1 MPAKPGSVLVQGG
14 IVVTM
19 DPRQRIIKG
28 GSILVEDGII
38 TSVGGEGLTA
48 GGRRPEHVIHAK
60 GMAVIPGLVDTH
72 IHLAQSLLR
81 GAADDLSLVEWL
93 MKRVWPLQASF
104 TKEDGRVSAELSL
117 LEMLKSGTTSF
128 VGVDVVS
135 RYGFDGIADTVER
148 AGLRGALAKT
158 IMDSPGYGTKG
169 SIMPEGLVEDK
180 TACIRE
186 AKSMIKKWNRAKDGL
201 IRTWL
206 APRSLGGCS
215 KELYEDVARVAK
227 EEKARVTMHL
237 AEVKEDVRYAKKNF
251 GLTPF
256 GFIEKVGLSG
266 PGSLFAH
273 MVWLDDH
280 DIGRV
285 AKSGSNV
292 AHCPS
297 SNLKLASGIPRVPEM
312 LEAGANI
319 GLGCD
324 GAPCNNSYDMVREMK
339 LAAVIQK
346 ARLLDPRT
354 MPASTVLSMAT
365 SNGAR
370 AMGLGS
376 AIGSIEVGKK
386 ADLVL
391 MDLKKPHLVPYT
403 DVVSD
408 VVYSAMGSDVDTVLV
423 DGRVLLEKGR
433 ATTLDEDRIL
443 DEAQRHQ
450 AALFARSG
458 FRV

>member
-1 MPAKPGSVLVQGG
+1 M
-14 IVVTM
+14 
-19 DPRQRIIKG
+19 
-28 GSILVEDGII
+28 VEDGAI
-38 TSVGGEGLTA
+38 TEVRGPAHT
-48 GGRRPEHVIHAK
+48 GGRRADHVISAK

-81 GAADDLSLVEWL
+81 GSADDLALVDWL
-93 MKRVWPLQASF
+93 MKRIWPLQAAF
-104 TKEDGRVSAELSL
+104 TKDDGRVSAELSM

-135 RYGFDGIADTVER
+135 RYGFDGIAGTVAK
-148 AGLRGALAKT
+148 AGMRGALAKT
-158 IMDSPGYGTKG
+158 VMDSPGYGTKR

-180 TACIRE
+180 DECIRE
-186 AKSMIKKWNRAKDGL
+186 AKSMIRRWNRVKGGL
-201 IRTWL
+201 VRTWV

-215 KELYEDVARVAK
+215 RELYTEVAALAR
-227 EEKARVTMHL
+227 EERTRVTMHL
-237 AEVKEDVRYAKKNF
+237 AEVKEDVTYAKKNF
-251 GLTPF
+251 DLTPF

-273 MVWLDDH
+273 MVWLNDRDVN
-280 DIGRV
+280 RV
-285 AKSGSNV
+285 GKTKSNV

-312 LEAGANI
+312 IGAGANV

-324 GAPCNNSYDMVREMK
+324 GAPCNNTYDMVREMK

-354 MPASTVLSMAT
+354 MPATTVLRMAT
-365 SNGAR
+365 LNGAR
-370 AMGLGS
+370 AMGMES
-376 AIGSIEVGKK
+376 EVGSIEAGKR

-391 MDLKKPHLVPYT
+391 IDLKKPHLVPFT
-403 DVVSD
+403 DVISN

-423 DGRVLLEKGR
+423 DGRVLVRGGGAL
-433 ATTLDEDRIL
+433 TLDEERIME
-443 DEAQRHQ
+443 EAQKCQ
-450 AALFARSG
+450 DGLFARSG
-458 FRV
+458 LKA